1 MNLQDRAHSA
11 MRESMPNKPVLAI
24 EEEDSQDDGVR
35 IKPTILTSNK
45 DVQLQPVNLSYRPN
59 TAVKSGANVI

>member
-1 MNLQDRAHSA
+1 

-35 IKPTILTSNK
+35 IKPTILTSSK
-45 DVQLQPVNLSYRPN
+45 DM
-59 TAVKSGANVI
+59 